1 MSRRPE
7 NVRHVP
13 SLLAYPDDMIE
24 DGGVQRPFE
33 LAARL
38 MTAGPKDLS
47 AAPFKAW
54 QHHPQAI
61 ARSEFHEALQ
71 TEAGDGKIG
80 DVALEPRLAR
90 PPHLYRDLGIAP
102 FSQALALFTSF
113 YTKFCAHVH
122 TRPLRRIL
130 TDCG

>member
-1 MSRRPE
+1 
-7 NVRHVP
+7 
-13 SLLAYPDDMIE
+13 MIE

-38 MTAGPKDLS
+38 MPARPKDLS

-61 ARSEFHEALQ
+61 ARDEFHEALQ
-71 TEAGDGKIG
+71 TETGDGKIG
-80 DVALEPRLAR
+80 DVALEPCFAR
-90 PPHLYRDLGIAP
+90 PPHLYLYLGIAP
-102 FSQALALFTSF
+102 FSQARALLTSF
-113 YTKFCAHVH
+113 YTEFCAHVH

-130 TDCG
+130 IDCG